1 MTDYIIASSGFILPA
16 NNYFKP
22 FEPKDTITD
31 AIFNRSIVTSLNPQ
45 VLKFYQD
52 KNVFRSETINSALND
67 YLSTKSFEDYI
78 NLINIATDIFKEID
92 FSSFFKLQATNVN
105 LSPISFKFCLDV
117 VSGKF
122 VSNYNEYSI
131 IPFNIRFVINNGLT
145 NDKVLDNIRQLEK
158 SSYYISN
165 WETFLS
171 ELSNNKDALLTFIKY
186 ILADYY

>member
-122 VSNYNEYSI
+122 ISNYNEYSI